1 MRLRQLFENIHRT
14 GEGKTAV
21 VGWGRGMGHRGH
33 MMLASSVITHARDLE
48 GDPYFVVSRSY
59 GPDDPLQPEEKLDI
73 YRKVFPEQGHIFQTA
88 TDELP
93 DLTRV
98 LANLNQQGY
107 TNAIIVVGA
116 DQKAAFQYLNHYN
129 GKPDKK
135 GNIAFDFENL
145 QVISRQETTDPSRE
159 EEGPRATP
167 MRAVLMDPSK
177 SHDEQFAVWRDAMS
191 PEIDDE
197 EVMALMH
204 KAQQRMT
211 QMAAEK
217 KPKKK
222 IAEGYYD
229 DFTFNVKRRK
239 LNVPALI
246 NAGAIFV
253 TYSHSEQGWDIRNKA
268 DWSYSLISLYNVESG
283 GWTAEAKKYVKP
295 GSYKHAEQS
304 INSSKPNLGS
314 NDLVYDGKYN
324 QILWSIEKLKLPDNV
339 AFLDKGE
346 VVK

>member
-1 MRLRQLFENIHRT
+1 MYDYVKSL
-14 GEGKTAV
+14 
-21 VGWGRGMGHRGH
+21 
-33 MMLASSVITHARDLE
+33 
-48 GDPYFVVSRSY
+48 
-59 GPDDPLQPEEKLDI
+59 
-73 YRKVFPEQGHIFQTA
+73 
-88 TDELP
+88 
-93 DLTRV
+93 
-98 LANLNQQGY
+98 GY
-107 TNAIIVVGA
+107 TIRRSQYQTDAGA
-116 DQKAAFQYLNHYN
+116 GFWDKHKS
-129 GKPDKK
+129 GKNVWEQDK
-135 GNIAFDFENL
+135 
-145 QVISRQETTDPSRE
+145 T
-159 EEGPRATP
+159 
-167 MRAVLMDPSK
+167 
-177 SHDEQFAVWRDAMS
+177 
-191 PEIDDE
+191 
-197 EVMALMH
+197 
-204 KAQQRMT
+204 QQRMT
-211 QMAAEK
+211 QMAAAK

-222 IAEGYYD
+222 IAEGYFD

-304 INSSKPNLGS
+304 INSSKPNLGA

-339 AFLDKGE
+339 AFLDKEE